1 MFTPIITRIC
11 STEDDR
17 GIYVKWTVPG
27 RECPHYILGY
37 IIAYKRIELDLN
49 FSVRTL
55 YGRNISSHVISTS
68 HSSDE
73 YEIKVA
79 AIAPKNMESFVRAS
93 SGVEKIYNDSVITNT
108 ITMVPIPKVTKIVP
122 TKSGSGLAIH
132 WEVTNDVSKFLI
144 EGFLIAYKIA
154 SLDTEYKNRLV
165 PGCNSNSHVLK
176 NLSRCTLYDVKLA
189 AYTTTGSGGFSTPIL
204 IRTGAP
210 RFIPKI
216 TAIYPMS
223 DPLSIYIRWTILD
236 RHSKKRSRGNFVP
249 IFVASEYCE
258 IEAAAAAA
266 AATTTTTTIIIIII
280 II

>member
-1 MFTPIITRIC
+1 
-11 STEDDR
+11 
-17 GIYVKWTVPG
+17 VPG

-79 AIAPKNMESFVRAS
+79 AIAPKEHGEFCQ
-93 SGVEKIYNDSVITNT
+93 SVIWCGKA
-108 ITMVPIPKVTKIVP
+108 MVPIPKVTKIVP

-204 IRTGAP
+204 IRTGEQQC
-210 RFIPKI
+210 FLYKI
-216 TAIYPMS
+216 HSIHVTTFYTKDNSNIS
-223 DPLSIYIRWTILD
+223 D
-236 RHSKKRSRGNFVP
+236 V
-249 IFVASEYCE
+249 
-258 IEAAAAAA
+258 
-266 AATTTTTTIIIIII
+266 
-280 II
+280 